1 MDCTVHQAPL
11 SMGFPGQEY
20 WSGLL
25 LPSPLPSS
33 CYSLKLEKEVTT
45 DFFPVGI
52 TQDGGQ
58 ALPIRSGEER
68 EDGQRRGGE
77 VGGEGTGEK
86 RQKRN
91 SGKPQNCC
99 WDIFPS
105 WHQSNL
111 LTWRELLRRLV
122 RTADLFPFR
131 RHWSF
136 MPFILHCPSHT
147 RWLISWDSAEAEI
160 SYHSTIPLRPACLV
174 TSLDLSPPPI
184 LYSFLGWGSM
194 SMSITPGSLPAHL
207 PPHPGSPLL
216 WE

>member
-99 WDIFPS
+99 
-105 WHQSNL
+105 
-111 LTWRELLRRLV
+111 
-122 RTADLFPFR
+122 
-131 RHWSF
+131 
-136 MPFILHCPSHT
+136 
-147 RWLISWDSAEAEI
+147 
-160 SYHSTIPLRPACLV
+160 
-174 TSLDLSPPPI
+174 
-184 LYSFLGWGSM
+184 
-194 SMSITPGSLPAHL
+194 
-207 PPHPGSPLL
+207 
-216 WE
+216 